1 MSRTRL
7 YTVFQHYTSFQIL
20 WCKNDLKVKQQVS
33 NKNKQKTKEIEH
45 EILKTFH
52 NLNFNK
58 IKYPKFIDNSKEI
71 KSSDEISFGAV
82 RQEIFQNGEDV
93 INEFDVKTYFIT
105 HNLKG

>member
-1 MSRTRL
+1 MVVSTIQCRVL
-7 YTVFQHYTSFQIL
+7 CIQIQEDRFFL
-20 WCKNDLKVKQQVS
+20 
-33 NKNKQKTKEIEH
+33 
-45 EILKTFH
+45 LKTFH